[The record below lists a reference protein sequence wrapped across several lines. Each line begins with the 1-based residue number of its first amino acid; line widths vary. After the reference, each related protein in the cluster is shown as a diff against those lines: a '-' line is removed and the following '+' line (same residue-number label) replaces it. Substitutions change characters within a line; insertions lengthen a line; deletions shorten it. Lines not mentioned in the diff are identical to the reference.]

1 MCRGPRRVED
11 KNKCGAVATPKG
23 GGGGGGGCIDGTV
36 GATPPGRS
44 GAYS

>member
-23 GGGGGGGCIDGTV
+23 GGGGCIDGTV